1 MRGVSAL
8 ACAAMPRVA
17 VFGPNPLLSVTI
29 EARGGDDD
37 VHVHAGGQGV
47 WLSRMAA
54 EFDAEPVLCS
64 MLGGETGAVL
74 TGLLEA
80 LPITLRAT
88 RTAGANGSYVI
99 DRRDGTRRLVAQTT
113 APAPSRH
120 ELDDLVAGTV
130 AAALESEVLA
140 ICNAFPGD
148 LLPDAI
154 YGELAADVRANGCPV
169 IADLSSPRL
178 DAVLPSGPDLVKLND
193 WELAEYVQGPVDP
206 PDLLLAAARRLR
218 DAGARSVLVTRGGE
232 PALWLDG
239 DAPPRLV
246 VPPRLERGM
255 REGCGDTMM
264 GAIAAQLAAGRPLQ
278 DAIVMG
284 AGAGAANFLHA
295 GLGTGARATAEELA
309 GHVRIEPYAG
319 A

>member
-1 MRGVSAL
+1 
-8 ACAAMPRVA
+8 MPRVA
-17 VFGPNPLLSVTI
+17 VFGPHPLLSVTI
-29 EARGGDDD
+29 EARGDADD
-37 VHVHAGGQGV
+37 VHMHAGGQGV

-54 EFDAEPVLCS
+54 ELGADPVLCTL
-64 MLGGETGAVL
+64 LGGETGAVL
-74 TGLLEA
+74 AGLLEG

-88 RTAGANGSYVI
+88 RTVGTSGCYVI
-99 DRRDGTRRLVAQTT
+99 DRRDGTRSLVAQST

-148 LLPDAI
+148 LLPEAI
-154 YGELAADVRANGCPV
+154 YGELAADVSANGCPV

-178 DAVLPSGPDLVKLND
+178 DAVLPAGPDLVKLND
-193 WELAEYVQGPVDP
+193 WELAEYVKGPVEP
-206 PDLLLAAARRLR
+206 ADLLLAAARRLR
-218 DAGARSVLVTRGGE
+218 AAGARSVLVTRGGE

-255 REGCGDTMM
+255 REGCGDAMM
-264 GAIAAQLAAGRPLQ
+264 GAIAAQLAAGRSLE

-295 GLGTGARATAEELA
+295 GLGTGERATVEELA
-309 GHVRIEPYAG
+309 GHVRIEPYPG

>member
-1 MRGVSAL
+1 
-8 ACAAMPRVA
+8 MPRVA
-17 VFGPNPLLSVTI
+17 VFGPNPLLSITI
-29 EARGGDDD
+29 EERGGDDD

-47 WLSRMAA
+47 WLSTMAA
-54 EFDAEPVLCS
+54 ELGAEPVLCS
-64 MLGGETGAVL
+64 LVGGETGAVL
-74 TGLLEA
+74 TGLLTE

-88 RTAGANGSYVI
+88 RTAGASGCYVI

-130 AAALESEVLA
+130 AAALESDVLA

-148 LLPDAI
+148 LLLDEV
-154 YGELAADVRANGCPV
+154 YGALAADARANGCPV

-178 DAVLPSGPDLVKLND
+178 DAVLPAGPDLVKLND

-206 PDLLLAAARRLR
+206 PELLLAAARRLR
-218 DAGARSVLVTRGGE
+218 EAGARSVLVTRGGE

-239 DAPPRLV
+239 DEPPRLV

-264 GAIAAQLAAGRPLQ
+264 GAIAAQLAGGRSLEE
-278 DAIVMG
+278 AIVLG

-295 GLGTGARATAEELA
+295 GLGSASRGTAENLA
-309 GHVRIEPYAG
+309 GHVRIEPYPG

>member
-1 MRGVSAL
+1 
-8 ACAAMPRVA
+8 MPRVA

-29 EARGGDDD
+29 EARGGEDD

-47 WLSRMAA
+47 WLSTMAA
-54 EFDAEPVLCS
+54 ELGAEPVLCCL
-64 MLGGETGAVL
+64 LGGETGAVL
-74 TGLLEA
+74 AGLLER
-80 LPITLRAT
+80 LPIVLRAT
-88 RTAGANGSYVI
+88 RAVGPSGCYVI
-99 DRRDGTRRLVAQTT
+99 DRRDGERRLVAQTS

-120 ELDDLVAGTV
+120 ELDDLVAGSV
-130 AAALESEVLA
+130 AAALESKVLA
-140 ICNAFPGD
+140 ICNALPGD
-148 LLPDAI
+148 LLPDEV

-178 DAVLPSGPDLVKLND
+178 DAVLPARPDLVKLND
-193 WELAEYVQGPVDP
+193 WELAEYVQGPVEP
-206 PDLLLAAARRLR
+206 PGLLLAAARRLL

-232 PALWLDG
+232 PALWLHG
-239 DAPPRLV
+239 DASPQLVIPPKLD
-246 VPPRLERGM
+246 RGM

-264 GAIAAQLAAGRPLQ
+264 GAIAAQLAAGESLQ

-295 GLGTGARATAEELA
+295 GLGTGERTTVEELA
-309 GHVRIEPYAG
+309 GHVRIERYPG

>member
-1 MRGVSAL
+1 
-8 ACAAMPRVA
+8 MPRVA
-17 VFGPNPLLSVTI
+17 VFGPNPLLAVTI
-29 EARGGDDD
+29 EARGDGDDI
-37 VHVHAGGQGV
+37 HVQAGGQGV
-47 WLSRMAA
+47 WLSTMAA
-54 EFDAEPVLCS
+54 ELDAQPVLCS
-64 MLGGETGAVL
+64 LLGGGSGDMLA
-74 TGLLEA
+74 GLLDG
-80 LPITLRAT
+80 LPIALRAT
-88 RTAGANGSYVI
+88 RTRGASGCYVL
-99 DRRDGTRRLVAQTT
+99 DRRDGMRRLVAQTT

-140 ICNAFPGD
+140 ICNAYPGD
-148 LLPDAI
+148 LLPDEI

-169 IADLSSPRL
+169 IVDLSSPRL
-178 DAVLPSGPDLVKLND
+178 DAVLPTGPDLVKLND

-264 GAIAAQLAAGRPLQ
+264 GAIAAQLAAGRSLE

-284 AGAGAANFLHA
+284 SGAGAANFLHA
-295 GLGTGARATAEELA
+295 GLGSASRETAEELA
-309 GHVRIEPYAG
+309 GHVRIEPYPG

>member
-1 MRGVSAL
+1 MS
-8 ACAAMPRVA
+8 RVA

-29 EARGGDDD
+29 EERGGGDD

-54 EFDAEPVLCS
+54 QFGGAPVLCCL
-64 MLGGETGAVL
+64 LGGETGNVL
-74 TGLLEA
+74 SGLLDG

-88 RTAGANGSYVI
+88 PTAGACGSYVI

-120 ELDDLVAGTV
+120 ELDDLIAGTV
-130 AAALESEVLA
+130 AAALESDILA
-140 ICNAFPGD
+140 ICNALPGD

-154 YGELAADVRANGCPV
+154 YGQLAADVRANGRPV

-178 DAVLPSGPDLVKLND
+178 DAVLAAGPDLVKLND

-206 PDLLLAAARRLR
+206 PELLLAAARRLR

-232 PALWLDG
+232 PAVWLDG

-264 GAIAAQLAAGRPLQ
+264 GAIAARLAAGRPLEE
-278 DAIVMG
+278 AIVVG

-295 GLGTGARATAEELA
+295 GLGTGRRGTVEELA
-309 GHVRIEPYAG
+309 RHVRIEPYPG

>member
-1 MRGVSAL
+1 
-8 ACAAMPRVA
+8 MPRVA
-17 VFGPNPLLSVTI
+17 VFGPNPMLSVTI
-29 EARGGDDD
+29 EARGGADD

-47 WLSRMAA
+47 WLSRMVA
-54 EFDAEPVLCS
+54 EMDAEPVLCS
-64 MLGGETGAVL
+64 LVGGETGAVL
-74 TGLLEA
+74 TGLLA
-80 LPITLRAT
+80 GLPITLRAT
-88 RTAGANGSYVI
+88 AAAGANGCYVI
-99 DRRDGTRRLVAQTT
+99 DRRDGTRRPVAQST
-113 APAPSRH
+113 APSPSRH

-130 AAALESEVLA
+130 ASALESDVLA

-148 LLPDAI
+148 LLPDEI

-178 DAVLPSGPDLVKLND
+178 DTVLPAEPDLVKLND

-206 PDLLLAAARRLR
+206 PDLLLAAARRLGE
-218 DAGARSVLVTRGGE
+218 AGARSVLVTRGGE

-246 VPPRLERGM
+246 VPPRLDRGM

-264 GAIAAQLAAGRPLQ
+264 GAIAAQLAAGRTLE

-295 GLGTGARATAEELA
+295 GLGTGRRATAEDLA
-309 GHVRIEPYAG
+309 RHVRIVPYPG

>member
-1 MRGVSAL
+1 
-8 ACAAMPRVA
+8 MPRVA
-17 VFGPNPLLSVTI
+17 VFGPNPLLSITI
-29 EARGGDDD
+29 EARGGEDD

-54 EFDAEPVLCS
+54 ELGADPVLCS
-64 MLGGETGAVL
+64 LLGGESGRVL
-74 TGLLEA
+74 SGLLDQP
-80 LPITLRAT
+80 PISLRAVPT
-88 RTAGANGSYVI
+88 TGANGCYVI
-99 DRRDGTRRLVAQTT
+99 DRRDGSRRLVAQTH

-120 ELDDLVAGTV
+120 ELDELVAGTV
-130 AAALESEVLA
+130 AAALDSEVLA
-140 ICNAFPGD
+140 ICNALPGD
-148 LLPDAI
+148 LLPVEV
-154 YGELAADVRANGCPV
+154 YGALAADVRGGGCSV

-178 DAVLPSGPDLVKLND
+178 DAVLSAEPDLVKLND
-193 WELAEYVQGPVDP
+193 WELAEFVCGPVDP
-206 PDLLLAAARRLR
+206 PGLLLAAARQLR

-246 VPPRLERGM
+246 VPPRLERGN

-264 GAIAAQLAAGRPLQ
+264 GAIAAQLAAGHPLEQ
-278 DAIVMG
+278 AIVMG

-295 GLGTGARATAEELA
+295 GLGTGERSTVEELA
-309 GHVRIEPYAG
+309 GRVRIEPYPA

>member
-1 MRGVSAL
+1 
-8 ACAAMPRVA
+8 MPRVA
-17 VFGPNPLLSVTI
+17 VFGPNPMLSVTI
-29 EARGGDDD
+29 EARGGRDD
-37 VHVHAGGQGV
+37 VHLHAGGQGV

-54 EFDAEPVLCS
+54 EMGAEPVLCS
-64 MLGGETGAVL
+64 LVGGETGAVL
-74 TGLLEA
+74 TGLLDA

-88 RTAGANGSYVI
+88 PTAGASGCYVV
-99 DRRDGTRRLVAQTT
+99 DRRDGSRRLVAQST
-113 APAPSRH
+113 ATAPSRH
-120 ELDDLVAGTV
+120 DLDDLVAGAV
-130 AAALESEVLA
+130 AAALECDVLA
-140 ICNAFPGD
+140 ICNALPGD

-154 YGELAADVRANGCPV
+154 YGELAADVRANGRPV

-178 DAVLPSGPDLVKLND
+178 DTVLPAGPDLVKLND
-193 WELAEYVQGPVDP
+193 WELAEYVHGPVDP

-218 DAGARSVLVTRGGE
+218 DGGARSVLVTRGGE

-246 VPPRLERGM
+246 VPPRLDRGM

-264 GAIAAQLAAGRPLQ
+264 GAIAALLAAGRSLE

-295 GLGTGARATAEELA
+295 GLGTGSRATAEDLA
-309 GHVRIEPYAG
+309 RHVRIEPYPG